1 MKTGN
6 LPTKRS
12 HVINLRFLPQDVIK
26 LQTMAEQ
33 KGLPLSTFCY
43 LIIKNTIDK
52 ESTQ

>member
-1 MKTGN
+1 MKTSN

-26 LQTMAEQ
+26 LQKMAEQ

-52 ESTQ
+52 EAIQ

>member
-26 LQTMAEQ
+26 LQKMAEQ

-52 ESTQ
+52 ESAQ

>member
-26 LQTMAEQ
+26 LQKMAEQ
-33 KGLPLSTFCY
+33 KGIPLSTFCY